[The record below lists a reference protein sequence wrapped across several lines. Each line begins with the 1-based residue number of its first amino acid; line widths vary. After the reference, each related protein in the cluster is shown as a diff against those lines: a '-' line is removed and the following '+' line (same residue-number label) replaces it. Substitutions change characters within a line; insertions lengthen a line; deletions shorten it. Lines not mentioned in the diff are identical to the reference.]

1 MVSATADDSG
11 IPADGL
17 TNDTTPTLS
26 GTAEPGSS
34 VEVFRDGVS
43 IGTVTADAGG
53 AWSLADSQTLADGA
67 YVYTAI
73 ATDAAGNTSPAS
85 AGFTVTV
92 DTAADPA
99 SDLAV
104 TIDDGDGLIN
114 AAEAGALAF
123 TLTGI
128 DPDATATVTF
138 SDGVNTVVVTGLG
151 NGSDTVDLSSLADGP
166 ITASVSVTD
175 TAGNTA
181 AGTSDTASKGV
192 ATTFTGTIA
201 GDIADAATGTLI
213 GFTGATVADL
223 QDAVGDVFNGNNGND
238 TIMAG
243 SGDDVVDGN
252 EGSDIVAGGV
262 GNDTLNGGSGSG
274 HRLVCRCA
282 RRRNG
287 GSAHDCCPGNRW
299 RRN

>member
-1 MVSATADDSG
+1 MADDSG

-34 VEVFRDGVS
+34 VELFRDGVS

-85 AGFTVTV
+85 AGFTTTV

-123 TLTGI
+123 TLTGV
-128 DPDATATVTF
+128 DADATATVTF

-181 AGTSDTASKGV
+181 AGSLRYRQQGPGHDIHRDNRWRHCRRRHWHSDRV
-192 ATTFTGTIA
+192 
-201 GDIADAATGTLI
+201 
-213 GFTGATVADL
+213 
-223 QDAVGDVFNGNNGND
+223 
-238 TIMAG
+238 
-243 SGDDVVDGN
+243 
-252 EGSDIVAGGV
+252 
-262 GNDTLNGGSGSG
+262 
-274 HRLVCRCA
+274 H
-282 RRRNG
+282 RRNG
-287 GSAHDCCPGNRW
+287 CRPPGCG
-299 RRN
+299 RRRFQWEQW